1 MSKTEDFIGLLHVI
15 AAGEGA
21 EDHQKLAIQQVL
33 ARFVSDMQQ
42 LLVRNTESGKKI
54 RSWVAELG
62 DALAAETKRAY
73 PGRLGVLV
81 DYASEMV
88 SDWLRKN

>member
-15 AAGEGA
+15 AAGEGP
-21 EDHQKLAIQQVL
+21 EDHQKHAIKQVF
-33 ARFVSDMQQ
+33 ARFVSDLQQ
-42 LLVRNTESGKKI
+42 LLVRDTESEKNI
-54 RSWVAELG
+54 RNSVAELG

-81 DYASEMV
+81 AHASEMV
-88 SDWLRKN
+88 RDWVGKN

>member
-15 AAGEGA
+15 AAGEGP

-33 ARFVSDMQQ
+33 ARFVSDLQQ
-42 LLVRNTESGKKI
+42 LLVRATESEKSI
-54 RSWVAELG
+54 RNSVSELG

-81 DYASEMV
+81 DHASELV
-88 SDWLRKN
+88 RDWLRKN